1 MLNVNLKDSKTGHS
15 PHSNPRDV
23 GKSPKAVVRFKNWT
37 HLISKKKKKHA
48 QYTELSGITGK
59 SPEKCSMKI
68 KLFDSDLSGL
78 KHTLYSSRQQCLL
91 LLNRHAIGQGHQNG
105 LQNNFSN
112 FAFGPTSGLMRIKQS
127 CEGWEQQ
134 VPKAPGSSP
143 SFPDTMSNTHFIF

>member
-1 MLNVNLKDSKTGHS
+1 MWASPQKQLLGLKTGHTS
-15 PHSNPRDV
+15 
-23 GKSPKAVVRFKNWT
+23 FQ
-37 HLISKKKKKHA
+37 KKKKHA

>member
-1 MLNVNLKDSKTGHS
+1 M
-15 PHSNPRDV
+15 
-23 GKSPKAVVRFKNWT
+23 GKSPKVVVRFKNWT
-37 HLISKKKKKHA
+37 HLISKKKTNKHA

-68 KLFDSDLSGL
+68 KLFDSDCLRPETHPL
-78 KHTLYSSRQQCLL
+78 FIQATMPLL
-91 LLNRHAIGQGHQNG
+91 LSRHATGQGHQNG

-143 SFPDTMSNTHFIF
+143 SFPDTMSNTHLIF